1 MRQGMQ
7 NDESGEVE
15 RGHFIGGLASISIS
29 FDLALQGTGELW
41 REGDKQGRQC
51 GDLHKEL

>member
-15 RGHFIGGLASISIS
+15 RDHFIGGLASISIS

-41 REGDKQGRQC
+41 REDDKQGRQC